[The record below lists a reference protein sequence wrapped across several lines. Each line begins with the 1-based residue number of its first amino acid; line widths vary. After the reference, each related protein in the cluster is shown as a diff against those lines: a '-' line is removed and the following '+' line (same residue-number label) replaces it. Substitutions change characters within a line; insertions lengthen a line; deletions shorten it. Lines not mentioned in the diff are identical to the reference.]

1 MKWDTLA
8 VFWKQNEVIALEAA
22 NKEAMLSSTDQVRL
36 RKASPLK
43 KMSKVWQLYVLI
55 ALPVIYIFLF
65 KYIPMYGAQIAFKN
79 YVVTKGIWGSDW
91 VGFRH
96 FIRFFHSYEFWRLM
110 QNTLVLSFYSLLA
123 GFPFPIILA
132 LSLNYVKNRLFKK
145 SVQMITYAPHF
156 ISVVVM
162 VGIILELLDPRNG
175 IVNMILK
182 ALGFEAINFMGVPE
196 YFKSIYVWSG
206 IWQSVGFSCIIYL
219 AALSS
224 IDPALHETAVVD
236 GASKLRRMWHIDLPG
251 IMPIAIIM
259 LIMNTGHVL
268 DVGFEKVLLMQN
280 PLNLRTSE
288 VIDTYVYKVG
298 LASQAMN
305 YSYSSAIGLFKSVIN
320 LILLILVN
328 KIAQK
333 TKQNSL
339 W

>member
-1 MKWDTLA
+1 MTRSKSPFSKIRKGW
-8 VFWKQNEVIALEAA
+8 
-22 NKEAMLSSTDQVRL
+22 RL
-36 RKASPLK
+36 YA
-43 KMSKVWQLYVLI
+43 LI
-55 ALPVIYIFLF
+55 ALPLIYILIF
-65 KYIPMYGAQIAFKN
+65 KYVPMYGAQIAFKN
-79 YVVTKGIWGSDW
+79 FIVTKGVLGSEW
-91 VGFRH
+91 VGFKH
-96 FIRFFHSYEFWRLM
+96 FIRFFNSYEFWRLM
-110 QNTLVLSFYSLLA
+110 SNTIVLSVYSLIA

-132 LSLNYVKNRLFKK
+132 LSLNYVRHKFFKQ

-162 VGIILELLDPRNG
+162 VGIILEMLDPRNG
-175 IVNMILK
+175 IVNTILRFIG
-182 ALGFEAINFMGVPE
+182 LDTINFMGVPE

-206 IWQSVGFSCIIYL
+206 IWQSVGFGCIIYL
-219 AALSS
+219 AALSG
-224 IDPALHETAVVD
+224 IDPSLHEAAVVD
-236 GASKLRRMWHIDLPG
+236 GATKVQRMWHIDIPG

-259 LIMNTGHVL
+259 LIMNTGHML

-298 LASQAMN
+298 LASQALN

-320 LILLILVN
+320 LILLIIVN

-333 TKQNSL
+333 TKQASL

>member
-1 MKWDTLA
+1 MQT
-8 VFWKQNEVIALEAA
+8 EVSVAA
-22 NKEAMLSSTDQVRL
+22 KSGA
-36 RKASPLK
+36 PLK
-43 KMSKVWQLYVLI
+43 KIRKVWRLYVLI
-55 ALPVIYIFLF
+55 ALPLIYIIIF

-79 YVVTKGIWGSDW
+79 FIVTKGIWGSEW
-91 VGFRH
+91 VGLKH
-96 FIRFFHSYEFWRLM
+96 FIRFFNSYEFWRLM
-110 QNTLVLSFYSLLA
+110 NNTIVLSVYSLVA

-132 LSLNYVKNRLFKK
+132 LSLNYVKNKLFKK
-145 SVQMITYAPHF
+145 SVQMVTYAPHF

-162 VGIILELLDPRNG
+162 VGLILEMLDPRNG
-175 IVNMILK
+175 IVNAALK
-182 ALGFEAINFMGVPE
+182 LVGLQTVNFMGVPE

-206 IWQSVGFSCIIYL
+206 IWQSVGFGCIIYL
-219 AALSS
+219 AALAS
-224 IDPALHETAVVD
+224 IDPSLHEAAVVD
-236 GASKLRRMWHIDLPG
+236 GASKLRRMWHIDIPG

-259 LIMNTGHVL
+259 LIMNTGHML

-298 LASQAMN
+298 LTSQAIN

-320 LILLILVN
+320 LILLVVVN

-333 TKQNSL
+333 TKQASL

>member
-1 MKWDTLA
+1 MEAL
-8 VFWKQNEVIALEAA
+8 KQTAGIESKAA
-22 NKEAMLSSTDQVRL
+22 ARVSSP
-36 RKASPLK
+36 SPLK
-43 KMSKVWQLYVLI
+43 KIRKVWRLYVLI
-55 ALPVIYIFLF
+55 ALPLLYIIIF
-65 KYIPMYGAQIAFKN
+65 KYVPMYGAQIAFKDF
-79 YVVTKGIWGSDW
+79 VVTKGITGSEW
-91 VGFRH
+91 AGFKY
-96 FIRFFHSYEFWRLM
+96 FIRFFHSYDFGRLM
-110 QNTLVLSFYSLLA
+110 INTIVLSVYSLVA

-132 LSLNYVKNRLFKK
+132 LSLNYVKNEFFKK

-175 IVNMILK
+175 IVNTIIK
-182 ALGFEAINFMGVPE
+182 GLGFEPISFMGTPE
-196 YFKSIYVWSG
+196 LFKSIYVWSG

-219 AALSS
+219 AALAS
-224 IDPALHETAVVD
+224 IDPSLHEAAVVD
-236 GASKLRRMWHIDLPG
+236 GANKLQRMWHIDIPG

-259 LIMNTGHVL
+259 LIMNTGHML

-320 LILLILVN
+320 LILLLMVN

-333 TKQNSL
+333 TKQASL

>member
-1 MKWDTLA
+1 
-8 VFWKQNEVIALEAA
+8 
-22 NKEAMLSSTDQVRL
+22 
-36 RKASPLK
+36 
-43 KMSKVWQLYVLI
+43 
-55 ALPVIYIFLF
+55 
-65 KYIPMYGAQIAFKN
+65 MYGAQIAFKN
-79 YVVTKGIWGSDW
+79 YIVTKGIWGSEW
-91 VGFRH
+91 VGLKH
-96 FIRFFHSYEFWRLM
+96 FTRFFNSYDFWRLM
-110 QNTLVLSFYSLLA
+110 NNTIVLSFYSLLA

-132 LSLNYVKNRLFKK
+132 LSLNYVKNKLFKQ

-162 VGIILELLDPRNG
+162 VGIILELLDPRRG
-175 IVNMILK
+175 IVNIVIK
-182 ALGFEAINFMGVPE
+182 ALGLEAINFMGVPE

-224 IDPALHETAVVD
+224 IDPALHESAVVD

-320 LILLILVN
+320 LILLVIVN

>member
-1 MKWDTLA
+1 MRTKTRTPLT
-8 VFWKQNEVIALEAA
+8 K
-22 NKEAMLSSTDQVRL
+22 VR
-36 RKASPLK
+36 
-43 KMSKVWQLYVLI
+43 KVWRLYALI
-55 ALPVIYIFLF
+55 AIPLIYIIIF
-65 KYIPMYGAQIAFKN
+65 KYVPMYGAQIAFKN
-79 YVVTKGIWGSDW
+79 FIVTKGIWASEW
-91 VGFRH
+91 VGFKH
-96 FIRFFHSYEFWRLM
+96 FIRFFNSYEFWRLM
-110 QNTLVLSFYSLLA
+110 SNTIVLSLYSLIA

-132 LSLNYVKNRLFKK
+132 LSLNYVKNQFFKK

-162 VGIILELLDPRNG
+162 VGIILELLEPRNG
-175 IVNMILK
+175 IVNNVIKLIG
-182 ALGFEAINFMGVPE
+182 LDPINFMGVPE

-206 IWQSVGFSCIIYL
+206 IWQSVGFGCIIYL

-224 IDPALHETAVVD
+224 IDTSLHEAAVVD
-236 GASKLRRMWHIDLPG
+236 GATKMQRMWHIDIPG

-259 LIMNTGHVL
+259 LIMNTGHML

-298 LASQAMN
+298 LTSQALN
-305 YSYSSAIGLFKSVIN
+305 YSYPTAIGLFKSVIN
-320 LILLILVN
+320 LILLIMVN

-333 TKQNSL
+333 TKQASL

>member
-1 MKWDTLA
+1 
-8 VFWKQNEVIALEAA
+8 
-22 NKEAMLSSTDQVRL
+22 MLSSTDQVRL

>member
-1 MKWDTLA
+1 MEAL
-8 VFWKQNEVIALEAA
+8 KQTSGIQTEVSVAA
-22 NKEAMLSSTDQVRL
+22 KSGA
-36 RKASPLK
+36 PLK
-43 KMSKVWQLYVLI
+43 KIRKVWRLYVLI
-55 ALPVIYIFLF
+55 ALPLIYIIIF

-79 YVVTKGIWGSDW
+79 FIVTKGIWGSEW
-91 VGFRH
+91 VGLKH
-96 FIRFFHSYEFWRLM
+96 FIRFFNSYEFWRLM
-110 QNTLVLSFYSLLA
+110 NNTIVLSVYSLVA

-132 LSLNYVKNRLFKK
+132 LSLNYVKNKLFKK
-145 SVQMITYAPHF
+145 SVQMVTYAPHF

-162 VGIILELLDPRNG
+162 VGLILEMLDPRNG
-175 IVNMILK
+175 IVNAALK
-182 ALGFEAINFMGVPE
+182 LVGLQTVNFMGVPE

-206 IWQSVGFSCIIYL
+206 IWQSVGFGCIIYL
-219 AALSS
+219 AALAS
-224 IDPALHETAVVD
+224 IDPSLHEAAVVD
-236 GASKLRRMWHIDLPG
+236 GASKLRRMWHIDIPG

-259 LIMNTGHVL
+259 LIMNTGHML

-298 LASQAMN
+298 LTSQAIN

-320 LILLILVN
+320 LILLVVVN

-333 TKQNSL
+333 TKQASL